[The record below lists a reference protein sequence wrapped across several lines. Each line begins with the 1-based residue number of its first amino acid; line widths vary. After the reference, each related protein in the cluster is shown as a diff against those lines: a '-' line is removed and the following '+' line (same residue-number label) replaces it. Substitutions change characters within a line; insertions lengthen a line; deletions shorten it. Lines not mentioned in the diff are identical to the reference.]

1 MPKVHLIG
9 IGGAGLSG
17 IATIL
22 LQQGYTITGSDMQAT
37 ATTQRLTQLGAQVF
51 IGHRAE
57 NLSDTLDAVILSSAV
72 PAHNPELSEAR
83 RRGLRVVKRAE
94 WLGHMMENRVGIAI
108 AGTHGKTTTTA
119 MTAYLLQQAEHYPT
133 FLVGGFVPQLN
144 TGAAAGQG
152 DAFVIE
158 ADEYDYTFLGLHP
171 EIAVVTIVEWD
182 HPDIFPS
189 PAELTR
195 AFESFVS
202 LVPPHGLVI
211 GCGDDP
217 GVREIIRVTQ
227 APTTTYG
234 LQPGNDWQAVEVQPN
249 QRGGH
254 DFKVARHVGQEVN
267 VSSYTVSLTIPGLHN
282 VCNALAAL
290 IVANQRGLDLTQAA
304 GILSQFTG
312 VGRRFEL
319 KGEVSGITVID
330 DYAHHPTEIKA
341 TLAAARTRFPGRP
354 IWAAFQPHTFSRT
367 QALLDDFA
375 GAFSEADHVII
386 VDIFASREVDQGTI
400 HSTDILQRMAH
411 PDARHIGSL
420 TAAADYLVNHLNP
433 GAVLLTMGAGD
444 GYKIGEWILERLD
457 PQRFQDLEAAA

>member
-1 MPKVHLIG
+1 
-9 IGGAGLSG
+9 
-17 IATIL
+17 
-22 LQQGYTITGSDMQAT
+22 MQAT
-37 ATTQRLTQLGAQVF
+37 TTTQRLTQLGAQVF

-119 MTAYLLQQAEHYPT
+119 MTAYLLQQAEHHPT

-189 PAELTR
+189 PVELKR

-217 GVREIIRVTQ
+217 GVREVISVTH

-249 QRGGH
+249 QQGGY
-254 DFKVARHVGQEVN
+254 DFKIKRANASTPHPV
-267 VSSYTVSLTIPGLHN
+267 TVSLAVPGLHN

-290 IVANQRGLDLTQAA
+290 IVANQRGIDLAQAA
-304 GILSQFTG
+304 EILSKFEG

-319 KGEVSGITVID
+319 KGEVNGITVID

-341 TLAAARTRFPGRP
+341 TLAAAQTRFAGRP
-354 IWAAFQPHTFSRT
+354 VWAVFQPHTFSRT

-400 HSTDILQRMAH
+400 HSTDILQRMEH
-411 PDARHIGSL
+411 PDARYIGSL
-420 TAAADYLVNHLNP
+420 TAAVDYLVNHLNS

>member
-1 MPKVHLIG
+1 
-9 IGGAGLSG
+9 
-17 IATIL
+17 
-22 LQQGYTITGSDMQAT
+22 MQAT
-37 ATTQRLTQLGAQVF
+37 TTTQRLTQLGAQVF

-119 MTAYLLQQAEHYPT
+119 MTAYLLQQAEHHPT

-144 TGAAAGQG
+144 TSAAAGQG

-189 PAELTR
+189 PVELKR
-195 AFESFVS
+195 AFESFVG

-217 GVREIIRVTQ
+217 GVREVISVTH

-249 QRGGH
+249 QRGGY
-254 DFKVARHVGQEVN
+254 DFKIKRANASTPQPV
-267 VSSYTVSLTIPGLHN
+267 TVSLAVPGLHN

-290 IVANQRGLDLTQAA
+290 IVANQRGIDLAQAA
-304 GILSQFTG
+304 EILSKFEG

-319 KGEVSGITVID
+319 KGEVNGITVID

-341 TLAAARTRFPGRP
+341 TLAAAQTRFAGRP
-354 IWAAFQPHTFSRT
+354 VWAVFQPHTFSRT
-367 QALLDDFA
+367 QALLDDFV

-400 HSTDILQRMAH
+400 HSTDILQRMEH
-411 PDARHIGSL
+411 PDARYIGSL

-444 GYKIGEWILERLD
+444 GYKVGEWILERLD